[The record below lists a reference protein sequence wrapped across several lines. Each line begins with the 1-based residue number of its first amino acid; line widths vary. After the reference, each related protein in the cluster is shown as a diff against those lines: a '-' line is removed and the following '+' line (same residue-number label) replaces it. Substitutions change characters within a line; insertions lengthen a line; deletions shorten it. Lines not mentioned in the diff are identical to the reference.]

1 MGKSKKLTR
10 NNKKKKRSQTIK
22 EQIKCSENKK
32 LLLEKRCEEREAKI
46 RNFESISHALCEYIL
61 NILRVMGFLIFL
73 LSLIAIALF
82 IVWCIFLY
90 MRGDNIFANIVLTVM
105 QVLTG
110 MVSLGVGIWA
120 LILTIKS
127 SRTKTNTHQKLQIYT
142 SSVSSKNIQGKPETD
157 VDSSSLD

>member
-1 MGKSKKLTR
+1 MGKSKKAKR
-10 NNKKKKRSQTIK
+10 NNKKRSQTIK
-22 EQIKCSENKK
+22 EQIKYSENKK

-46 RNFESISHALCEYIL
+46 RNFDSISHALCEYIL
-61 NILRVMGFLIFL
+61 NIFKVIGFLLFL
-73 LSLIAIALF
+73 LSLIAIACF

-127 SRTKTNTHQKLQIYT
+127 SRTKANTHQKLQIYT

-157 VDSSSLD
+157 VNSSSLD